1 MRITIETRDDEQSS
15 TEATSRA
22 ATTRSTLTDHDGG
35 PAAYSTQP
43 ENVDAATAP
52 AEAMTVYNGG
62 AAKAEFDALIAATDD
77 NVVSQVYGGE
87 HEDLHDAGGESA
99 LDGGSAA
106 GEA

>member
-1 MRITIETRDDEQSS
+1 MRITIDTGDDEQSS

-35 PAAYSTQP
+35 PAYSTEP